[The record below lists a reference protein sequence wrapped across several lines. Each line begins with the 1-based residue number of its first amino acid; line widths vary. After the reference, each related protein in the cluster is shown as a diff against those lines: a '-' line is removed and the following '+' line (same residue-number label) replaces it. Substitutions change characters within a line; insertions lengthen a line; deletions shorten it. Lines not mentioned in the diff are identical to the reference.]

1 MELFDRV
8 FETIKQRRER
18 ILSGGINCI
27 PFGLPRF
34 EEVFPGIESKTLTY
48 ITANTKIGKSKL
60 ADFLYVYKPLF
71 YAMNHPEQL
80 RIKIIYFTWE
90 MSIEEKYLSFM
101 SYLLAVLSGYKIRI
115 DSKSLISTRASKP
128 LPQEILDI
136 LNSDEYKKYF
146 QFFEDHVTYID
157 SIRNPFGVYKFCR
170 DYAQNNGKQYTK
182 VIDIINHQ
190 TGEIIEKKEVDDYY
204 IQSDPEEYRIIIVDH
219 LALLTPEKG
228 SSLRES
234 MVDLSSKY
242 FLTLRNKYNFTVVGI
257 VQQAMAQES
266 NENLRL
272 GKLRPTVDGIG
283 EAKIIARDCNTM
295 LGLFSPFRHGIRD
308 YEGYDITKFKDN
320 IRFLEV
326 VISRSG
332 GAGAI
337 CPLFFDGATDYF
349 TELPLPTDPKLIHVY
364 KLLDR
369 VNNSK
374 VILFIHKLK
383 KKKHESNFSFRK
395 VRFWKNFQFRR
406 NSRIGT

>member
-146 QFFEDHVTYID
+146 QLFFFFLTYID
-157 SIRNPFGVYKFCR
+157 SIRNPF
-170 DYAQNNGKQYTK
+170 
-182 VIDIINHQ
+182 
-190 TGEIIEKKEVDDYY
+190 
-204 IQSDPEEYRIIIVDH
+204 
-219 LALLTPEKG
+219 
-228 SSLRES
+228 
-234 MVDLSSKY
+234 
-242 FLTLRNKYNFTVVGI
+242 
-257 VQQAMAQES
+257 
-266 NENLRL
+266 
-272 GKLRPTVDGIG
+272 
-283 EAKIIARDCNTM
+283 
-295 LGLFSPFRHGIRD
+295 
-308 YEGYDITKFKDN
+308 
-320 IRFLEV
+320 
-326 VISRSG
+326 
-332 GAGAI
+332 
-337 CPLFFDGATDYF
+337 
-349 TELPLPTDPKLIHVY
+349 
-364 KLLDR
+364 
-369 VNNSK
+369 
-374 VILFIHKLK
+374 
-383 KKKHESNFSFRK
+383 
-395 VRFWKNFQFRR
+395 
-406 NSRIGT
+406 